1 MSDTAA
7 PVPAPAPAPTPT
19 PEDKRAL
26 AILLGVVFINIA
38 GFGVIIPLLPF
49 YASSFGAPAWQVIIL
64 FSAYSLGNFFAEPIW
79 GKLSDRIGRRPV
91 LMLTIFGNAATYVLL
106 AFAPDLWIAM
116 AIRFC
121 GGILTGNISTIQG
134 YLADVTPP
142 DKRAGRMGLMAA
154 AFSLGFV
161 TGPVLGGLLADPA
174 QGTAGF
180 RLPLLIAAGLAL
192 TAGIGVALF
201 VRETRHVHK
210 DSPRR
215 GRFEGLS
222 DAIAHPVIR
231 RVLVV
236 SLIAMAGFAGMEATF
251 GLWAM
256 HQFAWGPKEISL
268 CFLAIGVTAAIAQSL
283 LTGWMARRVGEPA
296 TLMTGLCLIA
306 LGFGFQPLVGS
317 HWPIAVV
324 GMVIVALGQS
334 LAFPNIVAIISKSA
348 PNDRQGE
355 MLGLNTA
362 AGALARIFGPLVAAP
377 LFVSVSPSAPF
388 AVAAGLCVPALFMAW
403 RVSKAVRRSA

>member
-1 MSDTAA
+1 MSDQ
-7 PVPAPAPAPTPT
+7 PAPQPPLPQ

-38 GFGVIIPLLPF
+38 GFGVVIPLLPF
-49 YASSFGAPAWQVIIL
+49 YASSFGAPAWQVIVL

-91 LMLTIFGNAATYVLL
+91 LMLTIFGNAATYVAL
-106 AFAPDLWIAM
+106 AFAGDIWIAM
-116 AIRFC
+116 GIRFV

-142 DKRAGRMGLMAA
+142 EKRAGRMGLMAA

-161 TGPVLGGLLADPA
+161 TGPVLGGLLADPDR
-174 QGTAGF
+174 GTAGF

-192 TAGIGVALF
+192 TAGVGVALF

-210 DSPRR
+210 DAPRR

-251 GLWAM
+251 GLWGER
-256 HQFAWGPKEISL
+256 QFAWGPREIGL

-283 LTGWMARRVGEPA
+283 LTGWMARRVGEAA
-296 TLMTGLCLIA
+296 TLMTGLILIA
-306 LGFGFQPLVGS
+306 LGFAFQPFVGQ
-317 HWPIAVV
+317 HWPVAIL
-324 GMVIVALGQS
+324 GMIIVALGQS
-334 LAFPNIVAIISKSA
+334 LAFPNIVAIISKAA
-348 PNDRQGE
+348 PHDRQGE

-362 AGALARIFGPLVAAP
+362 AGALARICGPLVAAP
-377 LFVSVSPSAPF
+377 LFTSIGPSAPF
-388 AVAAGLCVPALFMAW
+388 SVAAGLCLPAVFMAW

>member
-1 MSDTAA
+1 MSDTTA
-7 PVPAPAPAPTPT
+7 PSPAPA

-26 AILLGVVFINIA
+26 VILLSVVFINIA
-38 GFGVIIPLLPF
+38 GFGVVIPLLPF

-91 LMLTIFGNAATYVLL
+91 LMLTIFGNALTYVLL

-134 YLADVTPP
+134 YLADVTPHE
-142 DKRAGRMGLMAA
+142 KRASRMGFMAA

-161 TGPVLGGLLADPA
+161 TGPVLGGFLAQPA
-174 QGTAGF
+174 LGTAGF

-192 TAGIGVALF
+192 TAGTGVALF
-201 VRETRHVHK
+201 VRETRQVHK
-210 DSPRR
+210 DAPRR
-215 GRFEGLS
+215 ARFEGLN
-222 DAIAHPVIR
+222 DALAHPVIR

-251 GLWAM
+251 GLWTER
-256 HQFAWGPKEISL
+256 QFKWGPHEVSL
-268 CFLAIGVTAAIAQSL
+268 CFLVIGITAAIAQSL
-283 LTGWMARRVGEPA
+283 LTGWMARRIGEAA

-306 LGFGFQPLVGS
+306 LGFGFQPFVGQN
-317 HWPIAVV
+317 WMIAVL
-324 GMVIVALGQS
+324 GMIVVALGQS

-348 PNDRQGE
+348 PHDRQGE

-377 LFVSVSPSAPF
+377 LFTGVGPSAPF
-388 AVAAGLCVPALFMAW
+388 AVAAGLCLPALFMAW

>member
-1 MSDTAA
+1 MSDTTA
-7 PVPAPAPAPTPT
+7 PSPAPA

-26 AILLGVVFINIA
+26 VILLSVVFINIA
-38 GFGVIIPLLPF
+38 GFGVVIPLLPF

-91 LMLTIFGNAATYVLL
+91 LMLTIFGNALTYVLL

-134 YLADVTPP
+134 YLADVTPHE
-142 DKRAGRMGLMAA
+142 KRASRMGFMAA

-161 TGPVLGGLLADPA
+161 TGPVLGGFLAQPA
-174 QGTAGF
+174 LGTAGF

-210 DSPRR
+210 DAPRR
-215 GRFEGLS
+215 ARFEGLN
-222 DAIAHPVIR
+222 DALAHPVIR

-251 GLWAM
+251 GLWTQR
-256 HQFAWGPKEISL
+256 QFKWGPHEVSL
-268 CFLAIGVTAAIAQSL
+268 CFLVIGITAAIAQSL
-283 LTGWMARRVGEPA
+283 LTGWMARRIGEAA

-306 LGFGFQPLVGS
+306 LGFGFQPFVGQN
-317 HWPIAVV
+317 WVIAVL
-324 GMVIVALGQS
+324 GMIVVALGQS

-348 PNDRQGE
+348 PHDRQGE

-377 LFVSVSPSAPF
+377 LFTGVGPSAPF
-388 AVAAGLCVPALFMAW
+388 AVAAGLCLPALFMAW

>member
-1 MSDTAA
+1 MSDTTALR
-7 PVPAPAPAPTPT
+7 PAPA

-26 AILLGVVFINIA
+26 VILLSVVFINIA
-38 GFGVIIPLLPF
+38 GFGVVIPLLPF

-91 LMLTIFGNAATYVLL
+91 LMLTIFGNALTYVLL

-134 YLADVTPP
+134 YLADVTPHE
-142 DKRAGRMGLMAA
+142 KRASRMGFMAA

-161 TGPVLGGLLADPA
+161 TGPVLGGFLAQPA
-174 QGTAGF
+174 LGTAGF

-210 DSPRR
+210 DAPRR
-215 GRFEGLS
+215 ARFEGLN
-222 DAIAHPVIR
+222 DALAHPVIR

-251 GLWAM
+251 GLWTER
-256 HQFAWGPKEISL
+256 QFKWGPHEVSL
-268 CFLAIGVTAAIAQSL
+268 CFLVIGITAAIAQSL
-283 LTGWMARRVGEPA
+283 LTGWMARRIGEAA

-306 LGFGFQPLVGS
+306 LGFGFQPFVGQN
-317 HWPIAVV
+317 WVIAVF
-324 GMVIVALGQS
+324 GMIVVALGQS

-348 PNDRQGE
+348 PHDRQGE

-377 LFVSVSPSAPF
+377 LFTGVGPSAPF
-388 AVAAGLCVPALFMAW
+388 AVAAGLCLPALFMAW

>member
-1 MSDTAA
+1 MSDAA
-7 PVPAPAPAPTPT
+7 PPPQKTT
-19 PEDKRAL
+19 QDNRAL
-26 AILLGVVFINIA
+26 IILLSVVFINIA
-38 GFGVIIPLLPF
+38 GFGVVIPLLPF

-64 FSAYSLGNFFAEPIW
+64 FSAYSLGNFFAEPLW

-91 LMLTIFGNAATYVLL
+91 LMLTIFGNALTYVLL

-116 AIRFC
+116 LIRFG

-142 DKRAGRMGLMAA
+142 EKRAGRMGFIAA

-161 TGPVLGGLLADPA
+161 TGPVLGGLLAHPD

-192 TAGIGVALF
+192 TAGIGVTLF

-210 DSPRR
+210 DAPRR
-215 GRFEGLS
+215 ARFEGLT
-222 DAIAHPVIR
+222 DALAHPVIR

-251 GLWAM
+251 GLWAK
-256 HQFAWGPKEISL
+256 HQFSWGPREISF
-268 CFLAIGVTAAIAQSL
+268 CFLAIGVTAALAQSL
-283 LTGWMARRVGEPA
+283 LTGWMARRIGEAA
-296 TLMTGLCLIA
+296 TLMCGLCLIA
-306 LGFGFQPLVGS
+306 LGFGFQPLVGQN
-317 HWPIAVV
+317 WMIAVL
-324 GMVIVALGQS
+324 GMIVVALGQS

-348 PNDRQGE
+348 PHDRQGE

-377 LFVSVSPSAPF
+377 LFTGIGPSAPF
-388 AVAAGLCVPALFMAW
+388 AVAAGLCLPALFMAW

>member
-7 PVPAPAPAPTPT
+7 PSPAPA

-26 AILLGVVFINIA
+26 VILLSVVFINIA
-38 GFGVIIPLLPF
+38 GFGVVIPLLPF

-79 GKLSDRIGRRPV
+79 GRLSDRIGRRPV
-91 LMLTIFGNAATYVLL
+91 LMLTIFGNAVTYVLL

-134 YLADVTPP
+134 YLADVTPHE
-142 DKRAGRMGLMAA
+142 KRASRMGFMAA

-161 TGPVLGGLLADPA
+161 TGPVLGGFLAQPA
-174 QGTAGF
+174 LGTAGF

-210 DSPRR
+210 DAPRR
-215 GRFEGLS
+215 ARFEGLN
-222 DAIAHPVIR
+222 DALAHPVIR

-251 GLWAM
+251 GLWTQR
-256 HQFAWGPKEISL
+256 QFKWGPHEVSL
-268 CFLAIGVTAAIAQSL
+268 CFLVIGITAAIAQSL
-283 LTGWMARRVGEPA
+283 LTGWMARRIGEAA

-306 LGFGFQPLVGS
+306 LGFGFQPFVGQN
-317 HWPIAVV
+317 WVIAVF
-324 GMVIVALGQS
+324 GMIVVALGQS

-348 PNDRQGE
+348 PHDRQGE

-377 LFVSVSPSAPF
+377 LFTGVGPSAPF
-388 AVAAGLCVPALFMAW
+388 AVAAGLCLPALFMAW

>member
-7 PVPAPAPAPTPT
+7 PSPAPA

-26 AILLGVVFINIA
+26 VILLSVVFINIA
-38 GFGVIIPLLPF
+38 GFGVVIPLLPF

-91 LMLTIFGNAATYVLL
+91 LMLTIFGNAVTYVLL

-134 YLADVTPP
+134 YLADVTPHE
-142 DKRAGRMGLMAA
+142 KRASRMGFMAA

-161 TGPVLGGLLADPA
+161 TGPVLGGFLAQPA
-174 QGTAGF
+174 LGTAGF

-210 DSPRR
+210 DAPRR
-215 GRFEGLS
+215 ARFEGLN
-222 DAIAHPVIR
+222 DALAHPVIR

-251 GLWAM
+251 GLWTQR
-256 HQFAWGPKEISL
+256 QFKWGPHEVSL
-268 CFLAIGVTAAIAQSL
+268 CFLVIGITAAIAQSL
-283 LTGWMARRVGEPA
+283 LTGWMARRIGEAA

-306 LGFGFQPLVGS
+306 LGFGFQPFVGQN
-317 HWPIAVV
+317 WVIAVF
-324 GMVIVALGQS
+324 GMIVVALGQS

-348 PNDRQGE
+348 PHDRQGE

-377 LFVSVSPSAPF
+377 LFTGVGPSAPF
-388 AVAAGLCVPALFMAW
+388 AVAAGLCLPALFMAW